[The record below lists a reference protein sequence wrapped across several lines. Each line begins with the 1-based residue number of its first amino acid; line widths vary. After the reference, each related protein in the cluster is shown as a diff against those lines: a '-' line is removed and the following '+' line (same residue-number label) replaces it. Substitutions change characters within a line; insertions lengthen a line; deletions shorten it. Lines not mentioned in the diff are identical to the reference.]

1 MRKLFTTI
9 LFITFFSLHEV
20 NASAYDYTR
29 HSSYLDRNNSFT
41 LQPAYTTWIYNDQSP
56 VSYFEEQANKKTYE
70 AGHWALTLGAMYYEG
85 HRVPQNYQLA
95 KKYFQKAIELNTENS
110 FYNMGLLLLNGYFVK
125 KNEQLAAD
133 SFYVGASRGLPYAQH
148 ALGLVLLYTRDK
160 NNYVEAHK
168 WLNLSAA
175 VLDEAKIA
183 RKELESVMTKEQL
196 IDAQDAAAKWKPRAI
211 K

>member
-1 MRKLFTTI
+1 MKHLFTTI
-9 LFITFFSLHEV
+9 FFIAFISLPDV

-29 HSSYLDRNNSFT
+29 HTSYIDRNNPFT

-56 VSYFEEQANKKTYE
+56 ISYFKEQANKKTYE

-85 HRVPQNYQLA
+85 HRVPKNYQLA
-95 KKYFQKAIELNTENS
+95 AEYFKKASELKTENS

-125 KNEQLAAD
+125 KNEQLAAN
-133 SFYVGASRGLPYAQH
+133 SFYVDASRGLPYAQH
-148 ALGLVLLYTRDK
+148 ALGLLLLYTRDE
-160 NNYVEAHK
+160 NNYVEAYK

-183 RKELESVMTKEQL
+183 RKELESKMTKEQ
-196 IDAQDAAAKWKPRAI
+196 IINAQDAAAKWKPRAI